1 MASLLALLTKQHQ
14 LQTEVYGHDL
24 TGMDDETRATYVRDM
39 VLALT
44 HEAHEALDE
53 VGWKPWA
60 SDRGVNQQAYLEELV
75 DVLFFLLNLML
86 ATGLSPMQLAQ
97 FVGDEYMSKWETNV
111 ERQAGGYAGHRTRL
125 EPAAL

>member
-1 MASLLALLTKQHQ
+1 MATLLALLTKQHQ

-24 TGMDDETRATYVRDM
+24 AGMDEETRARYVRDM
-39 VLALT
+39 VLSLT

-60 SDRGVNQQAYLEELV
+60 SDRGMDQQAYLDELV

-86 ATGLSPMQLAQ
+86 ATGLSPMVLAEL
-97 FVGDEYMSKWETNV
+97 VGDGYMDKWEVNV
-111 ERQAGGYAGHRTRL
+111 DRQRAGYDGHRTRL
-125 EPAAL
+125 EPAAG